1 MAMVND
7 ITTIIG
13 TRIYSNNLN
22 NHMLNHEL
30 KSPCSML
37 YV

>member
-1 MAMVND
+1 MTMVND
-7 ITTIIG
+7 ITTILR

-22 NHMLNHEL
+22 NHMHNHEL
-30 KSPCSML
+30 KSPCSIL